1 MESSIVII
9 NHPQYKM
16 TCCIFCSHQT
26 ELESANK
33 DPTLAFFS
41 TFPFCEASDVAISQF
56 RFIVP
61 LLFCHGALIEVL
73 ESLDL

>member
-1 MESSIVII
+1 
-9 NHPQYKM
+9 M

-26 ELESANK
+26 ELESVNK
-33 DPTLAFFS
+33 DWILAFFS

-61 LLFCHGALIEVL
+61 LLFCHGALGLEVFWNPL
-73 ESLDL
+73 TFEEIRDGGVFFEM